1 MRAKTPSHDY
11 SVYRPM
17 TPAQQALADLEAAER
32 GVTVRR
38 VRFWLVA
45 VATVALYLVAV
56 MWMARTLE
64 SVFRS
69 SKRLDQIR

>member
-45 VATVALYLVAV
+45 VATVAV
-56 MWMARTLE
+56 TT
-64 SVFRS
+64 
-69 SKRLDQIR
+69 RLGIG